1 MAPGDVLE
9 RLVSDGRFVG
19 ARAMA
24 VYGGPV
30 PLADAYGHIAEDVG
44 IDGQTP
50 IMATLR
56 IRGQRYASTRL
67 DVAMLADLGDETD

>member
-1 MAPGDVLE
+1 MAPGDVFE
-9 RLVSDGRFVG
+9 RLVSDGHFVG